1 MGVFMKKLII
11 TVTTCLLLS
20 TTVDAQKGEWVEWLA
35 DVQLSYAD
43 IENLNLSAFDDDSHQ
58 DQRLALDAVIG
69 RFYQLDGL
77 SRIHIALEFEAQKHQ
92 EFDRL
97 DDVFLGA
104 NFGFR
109 YKFGLGFY
117 QPYLQFNANYGHK
130 EVDYDVYSRDIF
142 SSSIELGQHINNQL
156 SLAASIDFTS
166 TDGESGPNVV
176 PELSSDVF
184 SQSYFKA
191 SILADYIL
199 AQDWLLSASYA
210 RREGDFHS
218 ACNTVNVAK
227 VLEVEEVKA
236 ITKDKI
242 FVGCVYKLDGSSN
255 IFSASLSYSLTRHS
269 AINLFI
275 ERYQG
280 HADVLEY
287 KNTSYSLSYNYRY

>member
-1 MGVFMKKLII
+1 MKTLIVA
-11 TVTTCLLLS
+11 VTSCLLLS
-20 TTVDAQKGEWVEWLA
+20 TIVGAEKGEWVEWLA
-35 DVQLSYAD
+35 DTQLSYAD

-58 DQRLALDAVIG
+58 DQTLVLDTVIG
-69 RFYQLDGL
+69 RFYQLDGF
-77 SRIHIALEFEAQKHQ
+77 SRMHIAFEFEAQKHQ
-92 EFDRL
+92 EFDQM
-97 DDVFLGA
+97 DDIYLGS

-117 QPYLQFNANYGHK
+117 QPYLQLNANYGHK
-130 EVDYDVYSRDIF
+130 EVDYDINSKDIF
-142 SSSIELGQHINNQL
+142 YTSIELGQHINNRL

-176 PELSSDVF
+176 SELSSDVF
-184 SQSYFKA
+184 SQSFFKA
-191 SILADYIL
+191 SFFADYIL

-280 HADVLEY
+280 HADVLKY
-287 KNTSYSLSYNYRY
+287 QNTSYSISYNYRY